1 MLVKKTHIIVEQNF
15 WLIENGKAN
24 TITKIY
30 PKKSTN
36 IKKKINK
43 KWDYIKK
50 KTKTKN

>member
-1 MLVKKTHIIVEQNF
+1 MLVKKAHIIAEQNF

-24 TITKIY
+24 IITKIY

-43 KWDYIKK
+43 K
-50 KTKTKN
+50 